1 MSFFF
6 LDTIKKKFFF
16 EFNIRKLRVWLIQ
29 MKTGD
34 KNSDAKGL
42 IFKNLC
48 VL

>member
-6 LDTIKKKFFF
+6 LDTIKKKFL
-16 EFNIRKLRVWLIQ
+16 EFNIRKLRVWLIK
-29 MKTGD
+29 MKTD
-34 KNSDAKGL
+34 DHNSDAKGH

>member
-6 LDTIKKKFFF
+6 LDTIKKKIFL
-16 EFNIRKLRVWLIQ
+16 EFNIRKLRVWLIK
-29 MKTGD
+29 MKTD
-34 KNSDAKGL
+34 DHNSDAKGL